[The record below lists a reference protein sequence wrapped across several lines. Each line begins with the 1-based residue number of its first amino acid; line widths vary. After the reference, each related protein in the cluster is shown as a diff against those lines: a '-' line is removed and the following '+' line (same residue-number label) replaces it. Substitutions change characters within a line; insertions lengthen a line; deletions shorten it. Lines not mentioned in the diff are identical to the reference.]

1 MAKRARARFSKSSRG
16 AKNKAQTGIRRVV
29 SFVQGIFTTLMLV
42 GAGVLIGTSLAGEDS
57 PLGDWF
63 RPSVSP
69 DDDFQNIGL
78 PPPVDERIKVE
89 VLNGTGV
96 RGLAQT
102 VSIRLLDLGFD
113 VVAIENADHFN
124 YQATHIVERSS
135 RTGSGRVVADKIGV
149 DSVAVALD
157 LDRFLDATVIVGH
170 DWPKIRPPK

>member
-1 MAKRARARFSKSSRG
+1 MAKRARVRSSKSSRG
-16 AKNKAQTGIRRVV
+16 AKGKAQTGVRGVV

-42 GAGVLIGTSLAGEDS
+42 GAGVLIGTSLAEGNS
-57 PLGDWF
+57 PLRDWLTA
-63 RPSVSP
+63 SVSP
-69 DDDFQNIGL
+69 DDELQDPGV

-102 VSIRLLDLGFD
+102 VSIRLLALGFD

-124 YQATHIVERSS
+124 YQATHIVERSN
-135 RTGSGRVVADKIGV
+135 RTGSGREVADEIGV
-149 DSVAVALD
+149 DSVAVELD